1 MFRLILANLLLIFS
15 FRAAAAQD
23 QLPAPWA
30 SFEHEGGGFSVLM
43 PGKPVETIT
52 QRPKY
57 TLHSFTVT
65 LGRSVFS
72 FSYSDYVPE
81 VKLDESSVSSNIEK
95 FNKNLGAKLLTTREM
110 KIDGRSGVEFTA
122 ETPALN
128 VKSRVFVVGN
138 RMFQTAALVFKDVD
152 DTIGVDRFFD
162 SFKFSTTK

>member
-30 SFEHEGGGFSVLM
+30 RFEHEGGGFTVLM

-72 FSYSDYVPE
+72 VSYSDYVPE

-110 KIDGRSGVEFTA
+110 KIDGRTGVEFTA